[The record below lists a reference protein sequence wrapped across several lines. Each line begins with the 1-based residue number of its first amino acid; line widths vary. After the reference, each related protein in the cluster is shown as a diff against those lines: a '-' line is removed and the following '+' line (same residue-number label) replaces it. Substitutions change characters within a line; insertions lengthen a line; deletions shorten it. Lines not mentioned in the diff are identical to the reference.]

1 MIHNMFNLRLD
12 CLIIA
17 CHNMQ
22 RRVTRVFD
30 YLVYT
35 IVCLNM
41 CLSIFSFHI
50 KDLAQSR
57 KVSCINIFS
66 IEFC

>member
-1 MIHNMFNLRLD
+1 MFNLKPN

-22 RRVTRVFD
+22 RRVVHVFD

-35 IVCLNM
+35 IVYLNM

-50 KDLAQSR
+50 KDLTQLH
-57 KVSCINIFS
+57 KVSCIDIFS